1 MAGMIGDAVVIQ
13 LDVELVDHAPGMP
26 PPAK

>member
-1 MAGMIGDAVVIQ
+1 MSGMIGDAITIQ
-13 LDVELVDHAPGMP
+13 LDVELIDHAPGGP